1 MYTPSLITV
10 HGYCLSHE
18 RFITTTGRV
27 LNINN
32 NFPISKLMYI
42 QFLAG
47 NPNKALRCM
56 ISDNLMNL
64 RLLRHK

>member
-1 MYTPSLITV
+1 MYTPSLVTV

-18 RFITTTGRV
+18 RFITTDGRV

-32 NFPISKLMYI
+32 NFPVSKLMYI
-42 QFLAG
+42 QFFAG

-56 ISDNLMNL
+56 ISE
-64 RLLRHK
+64 

>member
-18 RFITTTGRV
+18 RFITTSGRV
-27 LNINN
+27 LNIHN

-56 ISDNLMNL
+56 ISE
-64 RLLRHK
+64 

>member
-18 RFITTTGRV
+18 RFITTDGRV

-32 NFPISKLMYI
+32 NFPVSKLMYI

-56 ISDNLMNL
+56 ISG
-64 RLLRHK
+64 